1 MTERLHRL
9 APAIL
14 VAAVLVFLVGCGPSV
29 TVQPFSTAEIARLQN
44 ESAEVERRGY
54 RIEPGDTL
62 LIKYPYHPEMDQEAI
77 VRPDGT
83 FTATGVGVL
92 PAAGMTSVEVANHL
106 KEKTS
111 DRLRDPEIIVTISK
125 YNDRGVYVGGE
136 VGRPQMLVF
145 RKGLTP
151 LQAVMAAGG
160 FLPTARLDS
169 VILVRRNGGTQ
180 NGESK
185 NGGDEPLLARKIDLG
200 GVLHR
205 GEPEPLALMPQDVIY
220 VPRTPIANANVWVKQ
235 HVSDLFPFL
244 RLSTPMPF

>member
-1 MTERLHRL
+1 MRCSRFLHVTLIATVLTL
-9 APAIL
+9 A
-14 VAAVLVFLVGCGPSV
+14 GCGPSV
-29 TVQPFSTAEIARLQN
+29 NVKPFSRAELARAQN

-62 LIKYPYHPEMDQEAI
+62 LIKYPFHAEMDQETM

-83 FTATGVGVL
+83 VTATGVGAM
-92 PAAGMTSVEVANHL
+92 PAAGMTSVELANLL

-111 DRLRDPEIIVTISK
+111 PRLKNPEVVVTISK
-125 YNDRGVYVGGE
+125 YGERGIYVGGE
-136 VGRPQMLVF
+136 VGRPQMLVY

-169 VILVRRNGGTQ
+169 VILVRQIGG
-180 NGESK
+180 S
-185 NGGDEPLLARKIDLG
+185 EPLLTRKIDLG
-200 GVLHR
+200 GVVLR
-205 GEPEPLALMPQDVIY
+205 GEPEPIALVPQDVIF

-235 HVSDLFPFL
+235 HITDLFPFL
-244 RLSTPMPF
+244 RIPMPPVF